1 MTGVTSCC
9 ARTRPGPTRLGS
21 WRSPGRLCLFRDIFG
36 LRPHRHWPIGLHGA
50 LLPRV
55 MVAMGAVFAAWGGFL
70 TVSTYGITW
79 FQAIGVPYW
88 LILPWFVA
96 AVVVYYLV
104 WKYVVGFLNQVLGI
118 A

>member
-1 MTGVTSCC
+1 
-9 ARTRPGPTRLGS
+9 
-21 WRSPGRLCLFRDIFG
+21 
-36 LRPHRHWPIGLHGA
+36 
-50 LLPRV
+50 